1 MRSYCVL
8 HQFLSCHLGN
18 YYLLK
23 CLGPGITIEAKGGA
37 MDMDDTGDVEE
48 GGWGDD
54 DALGGDDD
62 DDEAGSEAGAGKG
75 EAGGGWG
82 DSDDDLDLPPGVAT
96 NSVLLC

>member
-1 MRSYCVL
+1 M
-8 HQFLSCHLGN
+8 GN
-18 YYLLK
+18 YLSK

-62 DDEAGSEAGAGKG
+62 DEAGSEGGAGKEG
-75 EAGGGWG
+75 ETGGGWG

-96 NSVLLC
+96 NAIPISEKKENNLLPV